1 METQPSTQLATKLA
15 FSSSR
20 ELYKMV
26 ETSPRCLEMVGIG
39 FLTGGF
45 LYFVSKISGLSVD
58 VYGLLQ

>member
-26 ETSPRCLEMVGIG
+26 ETSPMVFGDGWYRI
-39 FLTGGF
+39 
-45 LYFVSKISGLSVD
+45 
-58 VYGLLQ
+58 VYYNETK